1 MGLHEISTSIS
12 CEIVGQNFVR
22 GVISEAHVLE
32 NDEIRS
38 YSVVCERRNSLQEGF
53 FDKLRHALIR
63 ACLSPN
69 FIQHTV
75 LSMTIVPQVDLHSK
89 SKTLPIY
96 CRFTARLLP
105 SSSGG
110 SNSSRS
116 YGLSRGYSR
125 IGSCSTCG
133 QPLPASIM
141 GRRLM
146 SMMYRR
152 SCTMLSYAVIFCC
165 AFT

>member
-1 MGLHEISTSIS
+1 MFSFQVQTSFLAQMKS
-12 CEIVGQNFVR
+12 GRNLNADQVSPR
-22 GVISEAHVLE
+22 GE
-32 NDEIRS
+32 
-38 YSVVCERRNSLQEGF
+38 
-53 FDKLRHALIR
+53 KRHALIR

-69 FIQHTV
+69 FIRHTV
-75 LSMTIVPQVDLHSK
+75 LSMTIVPQVDLHCK

-110 SNSSRS
+110 SNSSRN

-133 QPLPASIM
+133 QPPPASIM

-152 SCTMLSYAVIFCC
+152 SCTMLFYAVIFCC